1 MRLGNIRSPKITV
14 ALLPRRS
21 SLSPLPWSP
30 ASSKASS
37 GRVHSTGTPSSA
49 YFDHLDAVC
58 CVVLFRCAKTGS
70 VALICWLAQQHAA
83 FTAKIGI
90 YNLHKR
96 CAEFL
101 NACTASNASAY
112 DYLTTYPRSSLYL
125 ALTGAAVNMLCMQL
139 RASSSTFSACVS
151 TYSVDTEQL
160 VWCLYGVGC
169 SGTSRF
175 LQVSVCY
182 PASHSALPSG
192 LPPPPVQMTQASL
205 IGARQAA

>member
-1 MRLGNIRSPKITV
+1 M
-14 ALLPRRS
+14 
-21 SLSPLPWSP
+21 
-30 ASSKASS
+30 
-37 GRVHSTGTPSSA
+37 HSTGTPSSA

-182 PASHSALPSG
+182 PASHC
-192 LPPPPVQMTQASL
+192 
-205 IGARQAA
+205 AAGGRPWTSMA

>member
-1 MRLGNIRSPKITV
+1 MLGTRGPKREANSTCKPKRGHLALGTV
-14 ALLPRRS
+14 L
-21 SLSPLPWSP
+21 
-30 ASSKASS
+30 
-37 GRVHSTGTPSSA
+37 RVWQARPS
-49 YFDHLDAVC
+49 
-58 CVVLFRCAKTGS
+58 GS

-169 SGTSRF
+169 SGTSRSLRVSE
-175 LQVSVCY
+175 LQET
-182 PASHSALPSG
+182 SHCDPN
-192 LPPPPVQMTQASL
+192 VQ
-205 IGARQAA
+205 

>member
-1 MRLGNIRSPKITV
+1 M
-14 ALLPRRS
+14 
-21 SLSPLPWSP
+21 
-30 ASSKASS
+30 
-37 GRVHSTGTPSSA
+37 
-49 YFDHLDAVC
+49 
-58 CVVLFRCAKTGS
+58 LFRCAKTGS

-169 SGTSRF
+169 SGTSRSLRVSIVQETSRCVVPLDHHARSQSPVHAPPCVVNADTQSCHVGSRHTVVLGQRLLTPVDPIPCLVVGWVSCLVGVTNGSF
-175 LQVSVCY
+175 LGDYVRLGS
-182 PASHSALPSG
+182 
-192 LPPPPVQMTQASL
+192 T
-205 IGARQAA
+205 